1 MLDSR
6 RRRSSSTPA
15 AALSPCT
22 SRSITRRPL
31 AMPTRSFRA
40 AASVSWT
47 ARPGATWR
55 ASAAFH
61 TCRPPPPTPRWAPR
75 HDRRSPDRGRP
86 RLPRHPLP
94 SPGPPARR
102 RAGLRRPAGGG
113 AARRRPGAAGPYR
126 LRPPAPWRR
135 AGGHAR
141 RPAAAAARAAPR
153 SAPRRHPAYEH
164 GARAAAPRPAGRR
177 HHHSCLRCR
186 RTGGGASSRQPLAP
200 AHRAR
205 VLARGAVPM
214 STTGQSVGGII
225 GAITGA
231 ILGGPTG
238 AIYGAQ
244 IGMTIGGLLDP
255 PKGPSQHG
263 PSPDQL
269 RLTTSTYGANIPR
282 VYGTCPVA
290 GNVVWLEGDKYRVKK
305 KKSGGKGGGSVT
317 TYKIFATFAVVL
329 CEGPIAGIRRLWL
342 GSELVYDGAAAT
354 ASGVIKSGK
363 SKSSW
368 KLYTGTD
375 TQQPDPRYQADK
387 GANAASGW
395 PGLAYIVFYDLP
407 LEKWQNTLA
416 GVQIK
421 AEVVTSGSSAFS
433 RIASVSDTGKH
444 FKDNS
449 GTGLGVPYIRR
460 MVDNVLY
467 VNIQGSTTDYL
478 FTSDGIFKGTQAADK
493 PATLNDV
500 TVGANT
506 YRCCGFFGNS
516 YLWAYQSFSL
526 IPAGSLVMGA
536 SPSIPDRIIGAA
548 LPSGVSM
555 FAVIVS
561 SDNQA
566 VIVLTDENLGSGQR
580 WYEIDTSGVVL
591 ASGVYSGG
599 TGTLSGVN
607 TVFGISRGGGW
618 HFGSSCYDRGARI
631 VVCAY
636 GAGSGDVDLFA
647 IGNDG
652 TWAKLTDQG
661 LPAFNFSH
669 PTCFIVGRVGMAFSG
684 SSYGLYGETLTLN
697 AVGLGAIVQA
707 ECLQSNLLTAGD
719 LDVTGLSAD
728 SVRGF
733 RVSDTGPIRASL
745 EPLSM
750 IWPFDCRMHG
760 YKLQFVRRGSASV
773 ASVPAADLDAR
784 MEGSDPGPLLTLP
797 RDMDTQLPQKVVLGF
812 LDVDREYDR
821 GEQESARYNTDARN
835 IAEPEVAVV
844 LNAQEGK
851 GASEVLRLTNVNTT
865 PAGIQECTAR
875 RDKPAGYT
883 SSAVAETGTHTG
895 AGLIVYGPTVDVLMD
910 IPALTAEGNIPGF
923 YAAACGVMP
932 TWPGALLYASY
943 SNGQDWEDVATWDN
957 DSFIGVVATALGA
970 ATCFDRV
977 DAAGTLTVS
986 PYAGTLASVTEDQML
1001 AGSNHFAYGAHGRW
1015 EILAARSV
1023 TLNGYGT
1030 YTLQD
1035 FLRGRLG
1042 TEQYASTHQAND
1054 LLVQLKSEEH

>member
-1 MLDSR
+1 MPASLPTAPAPKRRTTSQPGSSASPAWRTPASR

-22 SRSITRRPL
+22 SPSTTPRRL
-31 AMPTRSFRA
+31 ATPTHWCPA
-40 AASVSWT
+40 AASAWPI
-47 ARPGATWR
+47 AWRGATWR

-61 TCRPPPPTPRWAPR
+61 TCRPPPPTPRWAPP

-135 AGGHAR
+135 TGGHAR

-153 SAPRRHPAYEH
+153 SAPRRHPAHEH

-205 VLARGAVPM
+205 LSARGAGAM

-421 AEVVTSGSSAFS
+421 AEVVASGSDAWA

-444 FKDNS
+444 FKDNFG

-467 VNIQGSTTDYL
+467 VNVMGSTTDYL
-478 FTSDGIFKGTQAADK
+478 FTSDGIFKGTQTADK
-493 PATLNDV
+493 PATL
-500 TVGANT
+500 
-506 YRCCGFFGNS
+506 R
-516 YLWAYQSFSL
+516 
-526 IPAGSLVMGA
+526 
-536 SPSIPDRIIGAA
+536 
-548 LPSGVSM
+548 
-555 FAVIVS
+555 
-561 SDNQA
+561 
-566 VIVLTDENLGSGQR
+566 
-580 WYEIDTSGVVL
+580 
-591 ASGVYSGG
+591 
-599 TGTLSGVN
+599 
-607 TVFGISRGGGW
+607 
-618 HFGSSCYDRGARI
+618 
-631 VVCAY
+631 
-636 GAGSGDVDLFA
+636 
-647 IGNDG
+647 
-652 TWAKLTDQG
+652 
-661 LPAFNFSH
+661 
-669 PTCFIVGRVGMAFSG
+669 
-684 SSYGLYGETLTLN
+684 
-697 AVGLGAIVQA
+697 
-707 ECLQSNLLTAGD
+707 
-719 LDVTGLSAD
+719 
-728 SVRGF
+728 
-733 RVSDTGPIRASL
+733 
-745 EPLSM
+745 
-750 IWPFDCRMHG
+750 
-760 YKLQFVRRGSASV
+760 
-773 ASVPAADLDAR
+773 
-784 MEGSDPGPLLTLP
+784 
-797 RDMDTQLPQKVVLGF
+797 
-812 LDVDREYDR
+812 
-821 GEQESARYNTDARN
+821 
-835 IAEPEVAVV
+835 
-844 LNAQEGK
+844 
-851 GASEVLRLTNVNTT
+851 
-865 PAGIQECTAR
+865 
-875 RDKPAGYT
+875 
-883 SSAVAETGTHTG
+883 
-895 AGLIVYGPTVDVLMD
+895 
-910 IPALTAEGNIPGF
+910 
-923 YAAACGVMP
+923 
-932 TWPGALLYASY
+932 
-943 SNGQDWEDVATWDN
+943 
-957 DSFIGVVATALGA
+957 
-970 ATCFDRV
+970 
-977 DAAGTLTVS
+977 
-986 PYAGTLASVTEDQML
+986 
-1001 AGSNHFAYGAHGRW
+1001 
-1015 EILAARSV
+1015 
-1023 TLNGYGT
+1023 
-1030 YTLQD
+1030 
-1035 FLRGRLG
+1035 
-1042 TEQYASTHQAND
+1042 
-1054 LLVQLKSEEH
+1054 